1 MTREQQKQFRE
12 IRKALPK
19 IIQAEIK
26 KHGFKKKDYMV
37 WHKKGQLFF
46 TLFLFVR
53 ELDGRCY
60 IDAQIHCKPLWID
73 DLLWDI
79 LHMPENKS
87 EPLSLRSVG
96 AFTVRGNGL
105 YSESIEL
112 FGWSVDEAAE
122 CVQNALQNFSV
133 YIEDTQPENFSVQ
146 IDPNSYHAEV
156 WKLLVLI
163 HENKFDDA
171 INFANNMDSDFFEN
185 QGVGLRAGAIQYC
198 MQRKR

>member
-1 MTREQQKQFRE
+1 MTREQQKKLRE

-19 IIQAEIK
+19 IIQSEIK
-26 KHGFKKKDYMV
+26 KYGFKKKDYMV
-37 WHKKGQLFF
+37 WHKKEQLFF
-46 TLFLFVR
+46 TLFLFER
-53 ELDGRCY
+53 EMDGRCY
-60 IDAQIHCKPLWID
+60 IDTTIDCKPLWID

-96 AFTVRGNGL
+96 AFTVRGNEL

-112 FGWSVDEAAE
+112 SNWSVDEAAE
-122 CVQNALQNFSV
+122 CVQNALLNFGV
-133 YIEDTQPENFSVQ
+133 YIENTQPENFSVQ
-146 IDPNSYHAEV
+146 IDTNPYHAEV
-156 WKLLVLI
+156 RKLLLLI

-171 INFANNMDSDFFEN
+171 INFANNMDRNVFEN